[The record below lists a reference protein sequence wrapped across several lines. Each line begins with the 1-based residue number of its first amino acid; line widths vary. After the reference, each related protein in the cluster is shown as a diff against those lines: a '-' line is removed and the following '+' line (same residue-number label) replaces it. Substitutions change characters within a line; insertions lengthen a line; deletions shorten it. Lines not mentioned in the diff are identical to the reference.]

1 MILAALA
8 LLAAAPSA
16 DALAARMQSRW
27 QPACETIEAVTDS
40 TAIVRLDR
48 KGFVKGDIVI
58 VDRRTGLQIDPGRPE
73 GASPGALPA
82 AERAKKA
89 ILSGQPYRSLPPG
102 LVGQAIKVDF
112 SAQSACS

>member
-1 MILAALA
+1 MILTALA
-8 LLAAAPSA
+8 LLAAAPSL
-16 DALAARMQSRW
+16 DAVAARMQSHW
-27 QPACETIEAVTDS
+27 TPACDTIERVTDL

-58 VDRRTGLQIDPGRPE
+58 VDRRTGLQIDPARPE
-73 GASPGALPA
+73 SASPGAIPA

-89 ILSGQPYRSLPPG
+89 ILSGQPYANLPPVLAG
-102 LVGQAIKVDF
+102 EAIKVDF